1 MDVALLAIGGLVAMI
16 WAAVY
21 ALRGSLIVGCLVL
34 IIVMSALGYPF
45 FHTDIGPITV
55 SLDRMLIP
63 FLLVAYVVQRR
74 LGMTDPKPMMPADYL
89 LFALIG
95 VITVST
101 FTHDW
106 RVQGPT
112 GVPPMWRLIAGY
124 ATPAAIYWMVRQ
136 SRLTQSRLELCYK
149 VFVFY
154 GLYLGAT
161 GIAEI
166 TGQWWAVF
174 PKHIA
179 DPTVG
184 LHYGRARGPMV
195 QLPTYGLYLATCLL
209 SAWIVRPRLSQR
221 GQVLLLATLPIMLGG
236 IVFSYTRSVWMGTG
250 LSILI
255 LLGMTLKGRTRNLVL
270 GSMVAGALVVGIAK
284 ADSIIGIQREG
295 SFGEGRQSA
304 FARASF
310 TYVSWQ
316 MFLDRP
322 IWGCGFG
329 QFPIEKYP
337 YLADRSTDLDLEG
350 IRTLSHHNTL
360 LSLLTETGLVG
371 LGLFLAVLGFWA
383 VDAYKLW
390 RSPVTPEWAK
400 LQAVLFLAVLGLYA
414 VQLLFHEL
422 TYSPMENSI
431 VFFVA
436 GMTAGL
442 RPLSLVPEKRVV
454 TTATR

>member
-1 MDVALLAIGGLVAMI
+1 MDLALLTIGGLVAVV
-16 WAAVY
+16 WGSLY
-21 ALRGSLIVGCLVL
+21 ALRGSLLVGCLVL
-34 IIVMSALGYPF
+34 IIVMSALGHPF

-55 SLDRMLIP
+55 SLDR
-63 FLLVAYVVQRR
+63 LLMPVLLLAYFVQRR
-74 LGMTDPKPMMPADYL
+74 LGLADPKPMMAADYL
-89 LFALIG
+89 LLALIG

-124 ATPAAIYWMVRQ
+124 ATPAAIYWIARQ
-136 SRLTQSRLELCYK
+136 SPLTQNRLEFCYK
-149 VFVFY
+149 VFAIY
-154 GLYLGAT
+154 GLYLGLT

-166 TGQWWAVF
+166 SGQWWAVY

-195 QLPTYGLYLATCLL
+195 QLPTYGIYLAICLL
-209 SAWIVRPRLSQR
+209 SAWLVRPRLSPRAQ
-221 GQVLLLATLPIMLGG
+221 LLVLATIPFMLAG
-236 IVFSYTRSVWMGTG
+236 IAFSYTRSVWMGTG
-250 LSILI
+250 IGALI
-255 LLGMTLKGRTRNLVL
+255 LFGMTLQGRTRNFVL
-270 GSMVAGALVVGIAK
+270 GGMVTAALLVGLTK

-304 FARASF
+304 YARASF

-337 YLADRSTDLDLEG
+337 YLADRSTELNLED

-360 LSLLTETGLVG
+360 LSLLTETGIVG
-371 LGLFLAVLGFWA
+371 LGLFLALLAFWA
-383 VDAYKLW
+383 RDAWQIW
-390 RSPVTPEWAK
+390 RSPITPEWASVH
-400 LQAVLFLAVLGLYA
+400 AVLFLAALGVYA

-431 VFFVA
+431 VFFLA
-436 GMTAGL
+436 GIAAGL
-442 RPLSLVPEKRVV
+442 RPLSVAPKKPVIAV
-454 TTATR
+454 AA

>member
-1 MDVALLAIGGLVAMI
+1 MDLALLAIGGLVASV
-16 WAAVY
+16 WGALY
-21 ALRGSLIVGCLVL
+21 ALRGSLLLGCVTLVV
-34 IIVMSALGYPF
+34 VMSMLGHPF
-45 FHTDIGPITV
+45 FHTDIGSLTIT
-55 SLDRMLIP
+55 LDR
-63 FLLVAYVVQRR
+63 LLLPVLLAAYFVQRR
-74 LGMTDPKPMMPADYL
+74 LGLADPKPMMGADYVL
-89 LFALIG
+89 LALVG
-95 VITVST
+95 VIAVST

-124 ATPAAIYWMVRQ
+124 LTPAAIYWVARQ
-136 SRLTQSRLELCYK
+136 SRLSQSNVELCYK
-149 VFVFY
+149 ILVVY

-161 GIAEI
+161 GIAEVS
-166 TGQWWAVF
+166 GQWWAVF

-179 DPTVG
+179 DPTIG

-209 SAWIVRPRLSQR
+209 AAWTVRPRLSPRAQ
-221 GQVLLLATLPIMLGG
+221 LLVLATLPVMLAG
-236 IVFSYTRSVWMGTG
+236 IVFSYTRSVWLGTG
-250 LSILI
+250 LAALI
-255 LLGMTLKGRTRNLVL
+255 LFALTLEGRTRNFVL
-270 GSMVAGALVVGIAK
+270 GGMVTVALLVGLTK

-304 FARASF
+304 YARASF

-337 YLADRSTDLDLEG
+337 YLADRSTELNLED

-371 LGLFLAVLGFWA
+371 LGLFLSLLACWVR
-383 VDAYKLW
+383 DAWRMW
-390 RSPVTPEWAK
+390 RSAATPAWVRAH
-400 LQAVLFLAVLGLYA
+400 AVLFLAAVGLYSA
-414 VQLLFHEL
+414 QLLFHEL
-422 TYSPMENSI
+422 TYSPLENSLI
-431 VFFVA
+431 FLMA
-436 GMTAGL
+436 GIAAGL
-442 RPLSLVPEKRVV
+442 RPLSVAPIKPVV
-454 TTATR
+454 AAT